1 MPRRPMN
8 KLGEDSST
16 YNVRVNRQ
24 PKNQQ
29 NISKYVNI
37 MKIIGNKSETH
48 RFDMALY
55 MKPIIPYVFPITFL
69 SINLISYG
77 RLSIR

>member
-1 MPRRPMN
+1 VMAHSKPTCCLASCRWRRSVPMPRRPMN

-16 YNVRVNRQ
+16 YNVRVNGQ

-48 RFDMALY
+48 RFDMA
-55 MKPIIPYVFPITFL
+55 
-69 SINLISYG
+69 
-77 RLSIR
+77 